1 MFIHS
6 ILLILFNLIIYA
18 LSKEI
23 NCNNS
28 LQLFTPKSYI
38 DLYYSKKLRFL
49 DKQSNF
55 IDDFLNLL
63 DLKIFGIKKAVLL
76 ARKDILEKVENVL
89 DNEIYSTNIYNLLDE
104 FINEKNVYFCNIM
117 DTIEKNREK
126 IKNKVKKIESKENFK
141 ELLSI
146 LLEYKTI
153 AENLRLFTQED
164 IIKEL
169 IEKRVNDSN
178 ITEIDESEK
187 EILVNNLVNF
197 IKSYDD
203 ISTFIISAFLNPTE
217 NNFFIIIANYSLI
230 KENFII
236 DFLKLLKDN
245 RTMSLL
251 LMKIIPDK
259 TLISF
264 CNYTYN
270 HPEDVV
276 LLYNIMVNDENIK
289 KLVPLLLSK
298 MDNNKEELIF
308 ELFTNKDILQ
318 YPDLI
323 TIFVSIGLGFVQDG
337 LSAEGYVDALTE
349 LARGAARA
357 FQYNNYDI
365 MKEDLTPECF
375 SFINSTIF
383 ENKNQSKFFIYKS
396 LIDTSKSPN
405 DLLNY
410 DNCLKKPPIVTNINI
425 ENIEKEGAVPA
436 FVFATMDN
444 SIGENKNKYKIGT
457 QLEECYFVASI
468 CLPQGINNGNQQTYD
483 HCTNKDYSHIL
494 RYIFNLFTDI
504 SETQINAI
512 AIKRNAKITEKISG
526 WKIAFAK
533 FIPFYIILVPSI
545 LYIILSFCKKKKYKP
560 IKKEEHSESLIDDR
574 DNKEQK
580 DRNIRELR
588 NRQNKP
594 RWVIYLDEFFNFSKN
609 GKELFNFESKIT
621 ICNNTN
627 GLKYIVGLIGFSIL
641 LTILGQIYLI
651 LYNLPMKNF
660 GKQNFYFLIN
670 NFFYIFFFIGLRY
683 SPRILFSCSG
693 YILSFKYLCFI
704 EKDSN
709 LFFIKLFSRHFYKY
723 IILVLIILFGRHSYY
738 PLITVLF
745 GIQPINELFNENVLS
760 VPKKSSHFFLSLLTF
775 KSFQINKVDTRV
787 KHYLTDFFWM
797 PINEIFF
804 FIIGTIL
811 ISLGYK
817 YKLRIDYFIIILVI
831 LLYSFKIIFYYAYYY
846 GKEEIY
852 TTLYYYMFDYG
863 DLMLS
868 PLFNLS
874 YYLIGMFFGLINYTI
889 EKGVTSLYRENMY
902 QFIHNEKNNEIIN
915 KEDEEK
921 EEIVSRITTFKD
933 ESSFQL
939 EELDDEENKIN
950 NQPRKHRISLGHKE
964 IKNIKDS
971 IINNK
976 KENKEENK
984 DINNKNEATQEL
996 SKEINSMPFLIS
1008 PVIIK
1013 NWHAQ
1018 RTENRYFFYILVILF
1033 SLIIIFFIVI
1043 HYYIIYY
1050 YKKEIYKTHDE
1061 EMKKIFIKLSLDK
1074 VICNNFLNFIYL
1086 IDIELVVLFVQWG
1099 FIILLLKQHFI
1110 IEFFNHIYW
1119 TFFNKFYFSL
1129 LLSCNS
1135 IILYIFY
1142 ESETVVKLNSFNL
1155 WLYYFI
1161 STVFIFI
1168 VAIIIYIVLDS
1179 PLKKISKYLF
1189 SNNYKINFGEQL
1201 IDNNKEENKDA
1212 SDNTSNDEEEED
1224 EDE

>member
-55 IDDFLNLL
+55 IDDLLNLL

-146 LLEYKTI
+146 LFEYKTI

-933 ESSFQL
+933 ESSFQR

-1061 EMKKIFIKLSLDK
+1061 EMKKIFIKLSLEK
-1074 VICNNFLNFIYL
+1074 VICNKFLNFIYL

-1099 FIILLLKQHFI
+1099 FFILLLKQHFI

-1212 SDNTSNDEEEED
+1212 SDNTSDDEEEED